1 MNKYLLSR
9 HSVEL
14 LGSYLSPTKV
24 ISETEQGV
32 LRTGLSGK
40 SLQYVINIS
49 VTSMHGLLY

>member
-14 LGSYLSPTKV
+14 LGSYLFPTKV